1 MPIGGFI
8 GGIARTF
15 VNPMNIA
22 LMATPAGWANLAMR
36 TVGAQIGMN
45 FIQQIGRQLGLP
57 QSAIDLAQAA
67 FAQNMG
73 MPGLARRE
81 ISQAVQGLAND
92 FSFSPRQTAEMIR
105 TANDAIGDMAARLA
119 EGEDIRRARAAGGA
133 EGGGW
138 LMALAAVMGEKLNA
152 KAEQVQKLA
161 GQITDKTPD
170 KTAKF
175 GAASQE
181 FGIMMN
187 ATNNAIKSLGEG
199 LSTMARKQ

>member
-1 MPIGGFI
+1 MPFNRIMGAVF
-8 GGIARTF
+8 
-15 VNPMNIA
+15 NPINIA
-22 LMATPAGWANLAMR
+22 QVMMGPAGWASLAMR

-45 FIQQIGRQLGLP
+45 IVQQLGQRLGLP
-57 QSAIDLAQAA
+57 QPMIDMAQAA

-73 MPGLARRE
+73 MPGLARQNMQE
-81 ISQAVQGLAND
+81 AVQGLAND
-92 FSFSPRQTAEMIR
+92 FSFSPRQSADMER
-105 TANDAIGDMAARLA
+105 VANDALNRFVSTLS
-119 EGEDIRRARAAGGA
+119 EGEDLRAARSGGRQA
-133 EGGGW
+133 AGGW
-138 LMALAAVMGEKLNA
+138 LMALASVMGEKLNA
-152 KAEQVQKLA
+152 KAAQVQRLA

-199 LSTMARKQ
+199 LATMARKS

>member
-1 MPIGGFI
+1 
-8 GGIARTF
+8 
-15 VNPMNIA
+15 
-22 LMATPAGWANLAMR
+22 
-36 TVGAQIGMN
+36 
-45 FIQQIGRQLGLP
+45 
-57 QSAIDLAQAA
+57 
-67 FAQNMG
+67 
-73 MPGLARRE
+73 
-81 ISQAVQGLAND
+81 
-92 FSFSPRQTAEMIR
+92 
-105 TANDAIGDMAARLA
+105 
-119 EGEDIRRARAAGGA
+119 
-133 EGGGW
+133 
-138 LMALAAVMGEKLNA
+138 MALAAVMGEKLNA